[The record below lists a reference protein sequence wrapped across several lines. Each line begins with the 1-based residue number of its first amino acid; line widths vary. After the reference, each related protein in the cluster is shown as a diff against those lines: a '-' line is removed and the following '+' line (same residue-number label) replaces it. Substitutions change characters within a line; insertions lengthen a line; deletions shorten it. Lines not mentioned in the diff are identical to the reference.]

1 MNEDKKNNA
10 VISDKRLVAWY
21 LRHGVKPKDMFVHR
35 RTDAIMFVYDK
46 TETADLYNLY
56 MREQYSNNSK

>member
-1 MNEDKKNNA
+1 MKEEKKNHA

-21 LRHGVKPKDMFVHR
+21 LKHGIKPIDMFVHR

-46 TETADLYNLY
+46 TTTADLYNLY
-56 MREQYSNNSK
+56 MSEYANK